1 MRVPLSWLKE
11 FVDVALPVE
20 VLAERLTTAGLEVSH
35 IEYIGLPQQTI
46 PGVRYPKSDHLVWD
60 REKIL
65 LGAIREVK
73 RHPEADRLLL
83 AMVDYGGPE
92 LEQCVTGAP
101 NIGQYA
107 GLGPLETPLWTPF
120 AMEGAQV
127 WDGHSEERKLMTLKG
142 KSLRGIYN
150 KSMVC
155 SEKEL
160 GISDEHEGILL
171 LDPQPNFVPGTPLA
185 DVLGDVI
192 LHVELTPNFGHA
204 LSILGV
210 AREVAALTGQE
221 LREPSYVLRGRGAP
235 VAQAIEV
242 EIRDAQRN
250 PRFTLTLL
258 RGAKVQPSPQWM
270 QRRLKAV
277 GQRPI
282 NNIVD
287 VTNYVMFE
295 MGQPLHAFDY
305 DKLLARAKGRTPKL
319 ITRLAREGETLKTLD
334 GQERALSVNDI
345 VIADNDD
352 VAISLA
358 AVMGGYDT
366 EIDDNTT
373 NVLLEAATWDF
384 ISVRRTAHSQKLF
397 SEASTRFSRNLHP
410 SRAIL
415 GNQRGMALM
424 QQVAGGEVAEGLLD
438 AYPQPAEPITI
449 SLPLHEIKRLL
460 GIEMSVQQAAELL
473 TRLQFDV
480 TLEGETLHVTA
491 PTYRTD
497 IGTGVIGQADL
508 IEELARL
515 IGYDRIPDTIMADEM
530 PPQRSFRAFEMEERV
545 RDLLVSLGLRENISY
560 RFSTPEA
567 EARLVPPGAVSSFPQ
582 AEYVALQNPI
592 SADKTVLRHTLL
604 AGLLENAARNLR
616 YAQRQQVFEIGSV
629 YLKQGTGL
637 PAEPLRLG
645 LLMTGARRPA
655 AWPDSAAPA
664 GDVDF
669 YDLKGLIE
677 GLLEGLHIRDYVV
690 RRSTHS
696 SFHPGR
702 SADLLIAG
710 QPVGAFGQLHP
721 LVAQAIRWE
730 GAPVLMAEL
739 DLEALIS
746 AAPVR
751 HTFAPLPTTPAVLE
765 DIAIVVREDVPH
777 AEVEALIRRAGGPL
791 LKDVRLFDV
800 YRGSQIGEGH
810 KSLAYAL
817 TYQTNERTL
826 TDKDVQKIRQ
836 KIVATLEKQLEAR
849 LRA

>member
-11 FVDVALPVE
+11 FVDITLPVE
-20 VLAERLTTAGLEVSH
+20 LLAERLTTAGLEVGH

-46 PGVRYPKSDHLVWD
+46 EGVRYPKSDHLVWD
-60 REKIL
+60 RDKLL

-73 RHPEADRLLL
+73 RHPDADKLLL

-101 NIGQYA
+101 NIGAYV
-107 GLGPLETPLWTPF
+107 GLGPLDVPLWTPF
-120 AMEGAQV
+120 ALEGAQV

-142 KSLRGIYN
+142 KSLRGIFN

-160 GISDEHEGILL
+160 GLSEEHEGILL
-171 LDPQPNFVPGTPLA
+171 LDPQPDFVPGTPIA
-185 DVLGDVI
+185 DLLGDVI
-192 LHVELTPNFGHA
+192 LHIELTPNFGHA

-221 LREPSYVLRGRGAP
+221 LREPSYELRGTGAP
-235 VAQAIEV
+235 VAAAVQV
-242 EIRDAQRN
+242 DIRDAQRN
-250 PRFTLTLL
+250 PRFTLALL
-258 RGAKVQPSPQWM
+258 RGATIQPSPQWM
-270 QRRLKAV
+270 QRRLKLV

-305 DKLLARAKGRTPKL
+305 DKLRARAAGRPPQL

-334 GQERALSVNDI
+334 GQERTLTANDI

-366 EIDDNTT
+366 EIDDSTT
-373 NVLLEAATWDF
+373 NVLLEAAAWDF
-384 ISVRRTAHSQKLF
+384 ISVRRTSHHHKLF
-397 SEASTRFSRNLHP
+397 SEASTRFSRNIHP

-415 GNQRGMALM
+415 GNQRGLALM
-424 QQVAGGEVAEGLLD
+424 QQVAGGEIAEGLLD
-438 AYPQPAEPITI
+438 VYPQPAAPISI
-449 SLPLHEIKRLL
+449 SLPAREIKRLL
-460 GIEMSVQQAAELL
+460 GVELPIQQAAEML
-473 TRLQFDV
+473 TRLQFEV
-480 TLEGETLHVTA
+480 MLEGDTLHVTA
-491 PTYRTD
+491 PGYRTD
-497 IGTGVIGQADL
+497 IGSGIIGQADL

-515 IGYDRIPDTIMADEM
+515 IGYDRIPNTIMADEM
-530 PPQRSFRAFEMEERV
+530 PRQRSFRAFEMEEAV

-560 RFSTPEA
+560 RFTTPEA
-567 EARLVPPGAVSSFPQ
+567 EARLVPPGAASSFPQ
-582 AEYVALQNPI
+582 ADYVALQNPI

-604 AGLLENAARNLR
+604 VGLLENAARNLR
-616 YAQRQQVFEIGSV
+616 YAQCQQVFEIGSV
-629 YLKQGTGL
+629 YLKQGAGL
-637 PAEPLRLG
+637 PAEPLRLA
-645 LLMTGARRPA
+645 LLLTGARRPA
-655 AWPDSAAPA
+655 AWPDGPSRVEDA
-664 GDVDF
+664 DF
-669 YDLKGLIE
+669 YDLKGVVE
-677 GLLEGLHIRDYVV
+677 GLLAGLHITETSV

-702 SADLLIAG
+702 AADLLVAG
-710 QPVGAFGQLHP
+710 QPVGSFGELHP

-730 GAPVLMAEL
+730 GAPVLLAEL
-739 DLEALIS
+739 DLDALL
-746 AAPVR
+746 AHAPTR
-751 HTFAPLPTTPAVLE
+751 HSFAQLPTTPAVLE
-765 DIAIVVREDVPH
+765 DIAIVVREDLPH
-777 AEVEALIRRAGGPL
+777 AEVEALIRRAGGHL
-791 LKDVRLFDV
+791 LKEVRLFDV
-800 YRGSQIGEGH
+800 YRSEQIGAGF

-826 TDKDVQKIRQ
+826 SDKDVQKVRQ
-836 KIVATLEKQLEAR
+836 KIIATLEKQLEAK